1 MDYRER
7 CNIQIDLLNKLLETL
22 YRINDRWKKDE
33 DIGNIYSKGGM
44 CHDDFYNAMKDTEE
58 WVNTCIKNF
67 KKDVVISDIW
77 YLMRQE
83 KERFND
89 NSLEATETIKECLQV
104 ALEEYDNK
112 VKNGIWR

>member
-7 CNIQIDLLNKLLETL
+7 CNIQIDLLNKLIEAIHGI
-22 YRINDRWKKDE
+22 YDNWNKDKDIN
-33 DIGNIYSKGGM
+33 NIYSKGGM

-58 WVNTCIKNF
+58 WVNTCINNF
-67 KKDVVISDIW
+67 KKDIVISDIL
-77 YLMRQE
+77 YLIRQE
-83 KERFND
+83 EECFND
-89 NSLEATETIKECLQV
+89 DSLKTISTMKECLQV